1 MTSRYFTSAQLQIIN
16 RIGDIIAPGDG
27 VLPRFSECGLVEHI
41 DRMVAYLPPSDIASL
56 RLLANVLRFAPDFA
70 IRLMLKLTS
79 LDQHFPGS
87 IGANLRKLDIGLRG
101 IIFSLYYSFLDDP
114 AGQGQRIKEGIGWD
128 GAIRTKPEEPD
139 EMPDLIQGAN
149 PLTSV
154 DRP

>member
-1 MTSRYFTSAQLQIIN
+1 MASRHFTRAQLQVIN

-27 VLPRFSECGLVEHI
+27 VLPQFSECGLVEHV

-56 RLLANVLRFAPDFA
+56 RLLANMLRFAPDFA
-70 IRLMLKLTS
+70 IRLLLRLTS
-79 LDQHFPGS
+79 LDRYFPGPS
-87 IGANLRKLDIGLRG
+87 GATLRKLDIGLRG
-101 IIFSLYYSFLDDP
+101 IVFSLYYSFLDDS
-114 AGQGQRIKEGIGWD
+114 ASQGQRIKDGIGWD